1 MSNQI
6 VVDILADTKNLVAGI
21 DNTNSKLNSLSGQ
34 VSKINAAFAGVTAI
48 FGARLG
54 INWWKDTIDAARK
67 DELAFKQLADTFG
80 TDFAG
85 VSKQVGDL
93 AKKWYVDDGDVAG
106 YFVKLATSI
115 RANFRPLTDE
125 LVAGSLAI
133 SKATGKP
140 VDEILTLWSKVL
152 RDGQITQQEFLR
164 LGITLTAE
172 QEDQFKKLK
181 TGYEQV
187 KFLLDIINGPAY
199 QKKALD
205 NIPPYEKWNREVNNL
220 RESIGAFVN
229 DQLNSLYKKM
239 LDLPGPIGA
248 AAQGF
253 VVFGSAALA
262 TLGTFA
268 PAILAVIELSRVMK
282 GFSIATAAAAAAQ
295 GLLNLV
301 FSPWLVIVA
310 AVILA
315 GVLLYKNWDKVT
327 EAAGWLWDKVK
338 QLFNWVKENW
348 PLILGFLTGPIGA
361 AVSFIIR
368 NFDSIKSGI
377 ANAFNGIKSIFG
389 GLISDFTN
397 LGRNIIQG
405 LVNGIR
411 AMASAPLDALKS
423 IGTGA
428 VNLFKSIFKIGSPSK
443 LFDSYGRF
451 IVQGLSNGIG
461 AAQGLA
467 ENAMQGLSSNLSP
480 TFALSGAAYNTGT
493 QSPVNITI
501 NAGVGTDPYELGRV
515 VSAALNKY
523 NGVNGVR

>member
-34 VSKINAAFAGVTAI
+34 VSKINTAFAGVTAI

-54 INWWKDTIDAARK
+54 INWWKDTIEAARA
-67 DELAFKQLADTFG
+67 DEKAFKELADTFG
-80 TDFAG
+80 ENFDV

-125 LVAGSLAI
+125 LIAGSLAI
-133 SKATGKP
+133 SRATGKP
-140 VDEILTLWSKVL
+140 VDEILATWTKVL

-181 TGYEQV
+181 NGYEQV
-187 KFLLDIINGPAY
+187 KFLLDVINSPEY

-205 NIPPYEKWNREVNNL
+205 NIPPYEKWNRTVNNL
-220 RESIGAFVN
+220 REDIGTFVN
-229 DQLNSLYKKM
+229 EGLNKLYGFLLTM
-239 LDLPGPIGA
+239 PGPIQA
-248 AAQGF
+248 VAQGF
-253 VVFGSAALA
+253 VVFGSAIGA

-268 PAILAVIELSRVMK
+268 PAILAVIEMSRVLK
-282 GFSIATAAAAAAQ
+282 GMSIATKAQAAAQ
-295 GLLNLV
+295 TLLNLA
-301 FSPWLVIVA
+301 FGPWGIAVMA
-310 AVILA
+310 AIA
-315 GVLLYKNWDKVT
+315 IGVLLYKNWDTVT
-327 EAAGWLWDKVK
+327 EYAGKLWDKIK
-338 QLFNWVKENW
+338 DLFNWVKTNW

-361 AVSFIIR
+361 AVSSIIK
-368 NFDSIKSGI
+368 NFDQIKSGI
-377 ANAFNGIKSIFG
+377 SAVFNSLKGLFG
-389 GLISDFTN
+389 GLISDFNN

-405 LVNGIR
+405 LVNGIKS
-411 AMASAPLDALKS
+411 MASAPLDALRS

-461 AAQGLA
+461 AAQNLA
-467 ENAMQGLSSNLSP
+467 ENAMQGLSNNLSP
-480 TFALSGAAYNTGT
+480 QLSFSGAAYNT
-493 QSPVNITI
+493 QSRTPIVVNI

-515 VSAALNKY
+515 VQAALNKY
-523 NGVNGVR
+523 NGVNGMR